1 MSKKYRSLSTVCP
14 RHFYHD
20 YIATSA
26 FHRIDVPIEENIDAD
41 LLAIVDAIPESLDQR
56 CSIGHADNRKLAA
69 NLLHAEKDH
78 SAIRIGER
86 AIRLPKGIRQTA
98 GCILAFGM
106 DHLALLYKPLDLSC
120 C

>member
-1 MSKKYRSLSTVCP
+1 MRISGV
-14 RHFYHD
+14 
-20 YIATSA
+20 AGSA
-26 FHRIDVPIEENIDAD
+26 LNGNC
-41 LLAIVDAIPESLDQR
+41 LVDAEDARIGEADRLRLFLDDDAAATM
-56 CSIGHADNRKLAA
+56 IVGNLKLAV

-86 AIRLPKGIRQTA
+86 AIRLPKGIGQPA